1 MITAVRGVSGTRR
14 TQAAASRARDALGEA
29 SFTAHLD
36 RAQAMPVS
44 RAVAMAL
51 GEPAG
56 AAKPAPASPDPG
68 RLTAREREVA
78 ALIAQGLSN
87 RDIAARLVISAR
99 TAETHVQHIM
109 VKLGLTARAQ
119 IAAWMAADTG
129 RDP

>member
-1 MITAVRGVSGTRR
+1 
-14 TQAAASRARDALGEA
+14 
-29 SFTAHLD
+29 
-36 RAQAMPVS
+36 MPPS

-56 AAKPAPASPDPG
+56 AAKPARACPDPA

-109 VKLGLTARAQ
+109 VKLGLTARTQ
-119 IAAWMAADTG
+119 IAAWTAAEAG
-129 RDP
+129 REA